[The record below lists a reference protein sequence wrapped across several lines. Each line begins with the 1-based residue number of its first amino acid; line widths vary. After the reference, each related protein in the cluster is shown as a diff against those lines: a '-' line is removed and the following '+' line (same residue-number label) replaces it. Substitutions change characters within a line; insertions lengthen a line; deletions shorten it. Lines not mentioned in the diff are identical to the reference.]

1 MSDLI
6 NSQKQNASA
15 SIRKDIQG
23 LRALAVVL
31 VILFH
36 LGLPVPGGFIG
47 VDIFFVISGYVI
59 TAMLEREWVGS
70 GRIDVRRFFV
80 RRFWRLTPALATVVV
95 TTMILGAA
103 ILSAL
108 GPQRLMS
115 LTGLAAMCLSA
126 NAVIAKFTGGYFD
139 LAADTNPLLNTW
151 SLSVEEQFYIGFL
164 LVLIIGWSAG
174 KFFKF
179 PIATIRILVASTFI
193 ISFSVAMLA
202 QPGQA
207 LDKPNWIFHF
217 YSPINRAWEFAAGS
231 LLALFGSQVEKLPR
245 KIKNFSGLL
254 GIALVFY
261 CAFSI
266 SESKAW
272 PGFET
277 VLPVAATVLLISSSP
292 ASDSKLFRI
301 FANKWAVHLGD
312 RSYSLY
318 LWHWPVIVLL
328 SYFALSNFVRVMLV
342 LVISVVLT
350 GVTFRWIETPF
361 RHQRQSKKLKSGI
374 LAIGIFAMPMVCA
387 FAVYEANNNYFWNEN
402 VRSQAIALA
411 DIHVADKN
419 ECDTKVSNLH
429 KSYAK
434 CSWNLGGPGEPIYLV
449 GDSNAAHFSDGLIAA
464 AKRTGHPL
472 ITAIGAGCPIL
483 FVPYVQPS
491 RGTAVSRKYSK
502 CSRFSQETFT
512 WLKTQP
518 RGLVL
523 VSNTDY
529 YVNIPKFRVVSS
541 GTSNT
546 YSGNQYFELLT
557 ESLSKLNNAGFKAAL
572 ISGPIHFD
580 PRMQNFPAQYKW
592 QPSRCTLV
600 SEILKRCAVSMPIDA
615 VQKYQGNYWH
625 SLKVAAS
632 SSDSSFIDLSL
643 VFCSKT
649 HCPTQTR
656 DLQIYRDAGHIT
668 VQADMTLVPR
678 FVRELNNIFK
688 VK

>member
-207 LDKPNWIFHF
+207 LDTPNWIFHF

-231 LLALFGSQVEKLPR
+231 FLALFGSQVEKLPR

-261 CAFSI
+261 CALSI
-266 SESKAW
+266 SESKA
-272 PGFET
+272 
-277 VLPVAATVLLISSSP
+277 
-292 ASDSKLFRI
+292 
-301 FANKWAVHLGD
+301 
-312 RSYSLY
+312 
-318 LWHWPVIVLL
+318 
-328 SYFALSNFVRVMLV
+328 FVRVMLV

-557 ESLSKLNNAGFKAAL
+557 DSLSKLNNAGFKAAL

-625 SLKVAAS
+625 SLKEAAS

>member
-1 MSDLI
+1 M
-6 NSQKQNASA
+6 
-15 SIRKDIQG
+15 
-23 LRALAVVL
+23 
-31 VILFH
+31 
-36 LGLPVPGGFIG
+36 
-47 VDIFFVISGYVI
+47 
-59 TAMLEREWVGS
+59 
-70 GRIDVRRFFV
+70 
-80 RRFWRLTPALATVVV
+80 
-95 TTMILGAA
+95 
-103 ILSAL
+103 
-108 GPQRLMS
+108 
-115 LTGLAAMCLSA
+115 
-126 NAVIAKFTGGYFD
+126 
-139 LAADTNPLLNTW
+139 
-151 SLSVEEQFYIGFL
+151 
-164 LVLIIGWSAG
+164 
-174 KFFKF
+174 
-179 PIATIRILVASTFI
+179 
-193 ISFSVAMLA
+193 
-202 QPGQA
+202 
-207 LDKPNWIFHF
+207 
-217 YSPINRAWEFAAGS
+217 
-231 LLALFGSQVEKLPR
+231 ALFGSQVEKLPR

-261 CAFSI
+261 CALSI

-277 VLPVAATVLLISSSP
+277 VLPVLATVLLISSSP

-312 RSYSLY
+312 SSYSLY

-328 SYFALSNFVRVMLV
+328 SYFAFSNFVRVMLV

-361 RHQRQSKKLKSGI
+361 RHRRPSKKLKSGI

-557 ESLSKLNNAGFKAAL
+557 DSLSKLNNAGFKAAL

-592 QPSRCTLV
+592 QPSRCTLA
-600 SEILKRCAVSMPIDA
+600 SEILRRCAVSMPIDA

-625 SLKVAAS
+625 SLKEAAS

-649 HCPTQTR
+649 HCPTQTS

-678 FVRELNNIFK
+678 FVREINNIFK